1 MTEQKKVINIPKE
14 ELQRTTCKW
23 ARDIEHD
30 DSWEGSCGIKWVF
43 TYWGPLENKVNYC
56 PRCGKKVEV

>member
-23 ARDIEHD
+23 VRDD
-30 DSWEGSCGIKWVF
+30 YTCSWDGSCGVKWDF
-43 TYWGPLENKVNYC
+43 MNDGPLENKMNYC

>member
-23 ARDIEHD
+23 VQDEYNS
-30 DSWEGSCGIKWVF
+30 SWNGSCGIKWNF
-43 TYWGPLENKVNYC
+43 TNDGPTENKVNYC

>member
-23 ARDIEHD
+23 IQDEHNG
-30 DSWEGSCGIKWVF
+30 SWDGGCGVKWDF
-43 TYWGPLENKVNYC
+43 MNDGPLENKMNYC

>member
-1 MTEQKKVINIPKE
+1 MIEHKEVINIPKE

-23 ARDIEHD
+23 IQDEHD
-30 DSWEGSCGIKWVF
+30 GSWNGSCGIKWNF
-43 TYWGPLENKVNYC
+43 MSNGPTENKVNYC